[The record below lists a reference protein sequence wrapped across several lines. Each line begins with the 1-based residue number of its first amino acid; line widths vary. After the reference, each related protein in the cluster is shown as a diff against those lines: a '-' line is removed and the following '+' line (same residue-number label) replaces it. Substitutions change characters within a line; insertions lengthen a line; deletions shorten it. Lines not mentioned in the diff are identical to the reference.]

1 MMRRL
6 SYRLSNSVVWESQKF
21 SIIRKKK
28 LVYLVTNI
36 FKRIYSDHLYLNYN
50 LSGFLGS

>member
-21 SIIRKKK
+21 SIIRKKTRLFSNK
-28 LVYLVTNI
+28 YFQENI
-36 FKRIYSDHLYLNYN
+36 F
-50 LSGFLGS
+50 GSSLPKL